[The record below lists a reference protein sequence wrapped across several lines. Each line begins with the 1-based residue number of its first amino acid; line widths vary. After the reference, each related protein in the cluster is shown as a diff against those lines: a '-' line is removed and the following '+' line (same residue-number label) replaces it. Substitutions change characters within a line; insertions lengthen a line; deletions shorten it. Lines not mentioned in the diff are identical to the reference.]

1 MAEGENKSGPTPE
14 LVAAP
19 PSKGVAYP
27 EGMTVVKSGLIQQKI
42 AVSELLAMDQGKR
55 KPAVMTVRTKD
66 PTDSPRKSKKSQK
79 RETDRRKGHML
90 ITKRNHKIDSGV
102 DQSGRYYLLKK
113 EISQS
118 TNSNSVIERAE

>member
-1 MAEGENKSGPTPE
+1 MDILSVAGFALNAYSYLKENMAEGENKSGPTPE

-66 PTDSPRKSKKSQK
+66 PTDSPRKSKK
-79 RETDRRKGHML
+79 RDRK
-90 ITKRNHKIDSGV
+90 
-102 DQSGRYYLLKK
+102 
-113 EISQS
+113 
-118 TNSNSVIERAE
+118 SVV